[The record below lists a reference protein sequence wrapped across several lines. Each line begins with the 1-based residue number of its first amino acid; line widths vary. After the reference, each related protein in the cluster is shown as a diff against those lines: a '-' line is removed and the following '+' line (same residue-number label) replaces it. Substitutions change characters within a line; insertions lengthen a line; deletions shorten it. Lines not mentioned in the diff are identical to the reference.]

1 MTPFQKVLFTLGA
14 LVCGSGL
21 SAARLELFL
30 EPDATRERIAV
41 IEEGDERL
49 RHGSALFQPELA
61 RERWAW
67 AEFESEFRGFIR
79 ERDIGKDQEPLAGAE
94 VLTRPTEASSIL
106 TRFGPDDEFRVVR
119 EGRWW
124 EVMITK
130 SIPVYYQLPPPSGSE
145 PTPAPAPVR
154 TPVAQVAETRPAPAP
169 APVRTAPPPTPEPR
183 QTFVEDARPHREP
196 EPAQVRAREPV
207 ETRMETTRPAPAM
220 TQTRTEQTMDAAG
233 HLPRTFTG
241 TLRQA
246 PRNSLF
252 RNPVRPLELV
262 NADGRHIAWVDT
274 SRMVSPQP
282 VSQMVGQRITIF
294 GDFERANNRP
304 EIILFAKS
312 IHPR

>member
-1 MTPFQKVLFTLGA
+1 MTLSQKVLFAVGCLIWGT
-14 LVCGSGL
+14 GL

-49 RHGSALFQPELA
+49 RHGSALFQQELA

-79 ERDIGKDQEPLAGAE
+79 ERDIGKDQTPLAGAE
-94 VLTRPTEASSIL
+94 VFTRPTEASSIL
-106 TRFGPDDEFRVVR
+106 TRFGPDDDFRVVR

-124 EVMITK
+124 EIMITK
-130 SIPVYYQLPPPSGSE
+130 SIPVYYQLPPPAGSAPA
-145 PTPAPAPVR
+145 PTPA
-154 TPVAQVAETRPAPAP
+154 PVAQVAETRPAPAP
-169 APVRTAPPPTPEPR
+169 ESVRAPPPPTPELR
-183 QTFVEDARPHREP
+183 QTFVEDARPPREP
-196 EPAQVRAREPV
+196 VPAQVQVREPM
-207 ETRMETTRPAPAM
+207 ETRMETPRPAASSV
-220 TQTRTEQTMDAAG
+220 QARSERTVGATGD
-233 HLPRTFTG
+233 LPRTFTG

-246 PRNSLF
+246 PRNNPF
-252 RNPVRPLELV
+252 RSPVRPLELV

-282 VSQMVGQRITIF
+282 VSQMVGRRITIF

-304 EIILFAKS
+304 EIILYAKS

>member
-1 MTPFQKVLFTLGA
+1 MTLSHKA
-14 LVCGSGL
+14 LIAVCCLVGGIGL

-41 IEEGDERL
+41 IEEGDQRL
-49 RHGSALFQPELA
+49 RHGSALFQQELA

-79 ERDIGKDQEPLAGAE
+79 EQDIGKDQEPLAGAE
-94 VLTRPTEASSIL
+94 VFTRPTEASSIL

-124 EVMITK
+124 EILITK
-130 SIPVYYQLPPPSGSE
+130 SIPVYYQLPPPAGS
-145 PTPAPAPVR
+145 PPPPAPAR
-154 TPVAQVAETRPAPAP
+154 TPAAQVAETRPAPE
-169 APVRTAPPPTPEPR
+169 PVRAQPSPTPEPR
-183 QTFVEDARPHREP
+183 QTFVEDARPRREP
-196 EPAQVRAREPV
+196 PPAQIQVREPV
-207 ETRMETTRPAPAM
+207 ETRMDSSRPAPSTGQARSD
-220 TQTRTEQTMDAAG
+220 QTVGTSGD
-233 HLPRTFTG
+233 LPRTFTG

-246 PRNSLF
+246 PRSNPF
-252 RNPVRPLELV
+252 RSPVRPLELV
-262 NADGRHIAWVDT
+262 NADGRHLAWVDT
-274 SRMVSPQP
+274 SRMVSPTP
-282 VSQMVGQRITIF
+282 VSQMVGRRITIF